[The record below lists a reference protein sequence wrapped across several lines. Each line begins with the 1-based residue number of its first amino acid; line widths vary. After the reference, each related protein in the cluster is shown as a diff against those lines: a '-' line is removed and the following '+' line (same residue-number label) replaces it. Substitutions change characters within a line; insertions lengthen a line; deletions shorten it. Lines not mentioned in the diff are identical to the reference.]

1 MKETFDYSDFTNGQV
16 TYPKEND
23 YTKEYTNVYVFDI
36 EQFNLDISD
45 IVENVVKPSDN

>member
-1 MKETFDYSDFTNGQV
+1 MKETFDYSNFVPGQG
-16 TYPKEND
+16 TDPKEND

-45 IVENVVKPSDN
+45 IVENVVKSPGN